1 MFKKLF
7 IVILLVF
14 SFNGHAFAHTGL
26 ESSSP
31 QNEETISEEI
41 QQIILTFETKIEQT
55 STIRLKSADDTDIPV
70 EDITITDKQMV
81 GNLESPLDHGD
92 YQVLWNII
100 GADGHPIEGT
110 FTFSVNKPDT
120 EEDSNLEEAN
130 TPSQSENNTDVTD
143 NPSTNQPVADE
154 ETPEENKIISDT
166 SDETQADASSSQQ
179 SQLPSYL
186 IPVVIGILA
195 IVIAASFILM
205 KRKKK

>member
-7 IVILLVF
+7 IAILLVF
-14 SFNGHAFAHTGL
+14 SLNGHAFAHTGL

-31 QNEETISEEI
+31 QNGETISEEI

-55 STIRLKSADDTDIPV
+55 STIRLKSADGTEIPV
-70 EDITITDKQMV
+70 KDITITDKQMV
-81 GNLESPLDHGD
+81 GNLEAPLDHGD

-130 TPSQSENNTDVTD
+130 TPSQSENNSEVTD
-143 NPSTNQPVADE
+143 NPSTNQTEADE
-154 ETPEENKIISDT
+154 ETPKIISDT
-166 SDETQADASSSQQ
+166 SDETQTDASSSQQ

-186 IPVVIGILA
+186 IPVIIGILA

>member
-7 IVILLVF
+7 IAILLVF
-14 SFNGHAFAHTGL
+14 SLNGHAFAHTGL

-31 QNEETISEEI
+31 QNGETISEEI
-41 QQIILTFETKIEQT
+41 QQIILTFETKVEQT
-55 STIRLKSADDTDIPV
+55 STIRLKSADGTEIPV
-70 EDITITDKQMV
+70 KDITITDKQMV

-110 FTFSVNKPDT
+110 FTFNVNKPNT
-120 EEDSNLEEAN
+120 EEDSNLEGAN
-130 TPSQSENNTDVTD
+130 TPSESENNSVVTD
-143 NPSTNQPVADE
+143 NPSTNQTVADE
-154 ETPEENKIISDT
+154 ETPKIISDT
-166 SDETQADASSSQQ
+166 SDETQTDASSSQQ

-186 IPVVIGILA
+186 IPVIIGILV

>member
-7 IVILLVF
+7 ITILLVF
-14 SFNGHAFAHTGL
+14 SLNGHAFAHTGL

-31 QNEETISEEI
+31 QNGETISEEI
-41 QQIILTFETKIEQT
+41 QQIILIFETKIEQT
-55 STIRLKSADDTDIPV
+55 STIQVKSADGTEVPV
-70 EDITITDKQMV
+70 KDITITDKQMV
-81 GNLESPLDHGD
+81 GNLETPLVHGD

-110 FTFSVNKPDT
+110 FTFSVNKPNT
-120 EEDSNLEEAN
+120 EEDSNLEGTN
-130 TPSQSENNTDVTD
+130 TPSQPENNSDVTD
-143 NPSTNQPVADE
+143 NPSTNQTEAGE
-154 ETPEENKIISDT
+154 ETPVENKIISDT

-179 SQLPSYL
+179 SQFPSYL
-186 IPVVIGILA
+186 IPVIIGILV

>member
-7 IVILLVF
+7 ITILLVF
-14 SFNGHAFAHTGL
+14 SLNGHAFAHTGL

-31 QNEETISEEI
+31 QNGETISEEI

-55 STIRLKSADDTDIPV
+55 STIRLKSADGTEIPV
-70 EDITITDKQMV
+70 KDITINDNQMV
-81 GNLESPLDHGD
+81 GNLEAPLDHGD

-120 EEDSNLEEAN
+120 EEDSNLEDAN
-130 TPSQSENNTDVTD
+130 TPSQSENNSDVTD
-143 NPSTNQPVADE
+143 NPSTNQTEADE
-154 ETPEENKIISDT
+154 ETPKIISDT
-166 SDETQADASSSQQ
+166 SDETQTDASSSQQ

-186 IPVVIGILA
+186 IPVIIGILV

>member
-7 IVILLVF
+7 ITILLVF
-14 SFNGHAFAHTGL
+14 SLNGHAFAHTGL

-31 QNEETISEEI
+31 QNGETISEEI

-55 STIRLKSADDTDIPV
+55 STIRLKSADGTEIPV
-70 EDITITDKQMV
+70 KDITITDKQMV
-81 GNLESPLDHGD
+81 GNLEAPLDHGD

-110 FTFSVNKPDT
+110 FTFSVNKPNT
-120 EEDSNLEEAN
+120 EEDSNLEGAN
-130 TPSQSENNTDVTD
+130 TPSQSENNSDVTD
-143 NPSTNQPVADE
+143 NPSTNQTEADE

-186 IPVVIGILA
+186 IPVIIGILA

>member
-7 IVILLVF
+7 ITILLVF
-14 SFNGHAFAHTGL
+14 SLNGHAFAHTGL

-31 QNEETISEEI
+31 QNGETISEEI

-55 STIRLKSADDTDIPV
+55 STIRLKSADDTEIPV
-70 EDITITDKQMV
+70 KDITITDKQMV
-81 GNLESPLDHGD
+81 GNLEAPLDHGD

-110 FTFSVNKPDT
+110 FTFNVNRPNT
-120 EEDSNLEEAN
+120 EEDSNLEDAN
-130 TPSQSENNTDVTD
+130 TPSQSENNSDVTD
-143 NPSTNQPVADE
+143 NPSTNQTVADE
-154 ETPEENKIISDT
+154 ETPKIISDT
-166 SDETQADASSSQQ
+166 SDETQTDASSSQQ

-186 IPVVIGILA
+186 IPVIIGILV

>member
-7 IVILLVF
+7 ITILLVF
-14 SFNGHAFAHTGL
+14 SLNGHAFAHTGL

-31 QNEETISEEI
+31 QNGETISEEI

-55 STIRLKSADDTDIPV
+55 STIRLKSADGTEIPV
-70 EDITITDKQMV
+70 KEISINDNQMV
-81 GNLESPLDHGD
+81 GNLEAPLDHGD

-130 TPSQSENNTDVTD
+130 TPSQSENNSEVTD
-143 NPSTNQPVADE
+143 NPSTNQTEADE
-154 ETPEENKIISDT
+154 ETPKIISDT
-166 SDETQADASSSQQ
+166 SDETQTDASSSQQ

>member
-7 IVILLVF
+7 ITILLVF
-14 SFNGHAFAHTGL
+14 SLNGHAFAHTGL

-31 QNEETISEEI
+31 QNGETISEEI

-55 STIRLKSADDTDIPV
+55 STIRLKSADGTEIPV
-70 EDITITDKQMV
+70 KDITINDKQMV

-110 FTFSVNKPDT
+110 FTFNVNKPNT
-120 EEDSNLEEAN
+120 EEDSNLEDAN
-130 TPSQSENNTDVTD
+130 TPSQSENNSDVTD
-143 NPSTNQPVADE
+143 NPSTNQTVADE
-154 ETPEENKIISDT
+154 ETPKIISDT
-166 SDETQADASSSQQ
+166 SDETQTDASSSQQ

-186 IPVVIGILA
+186 IPVIIGILV

>member
-7 IVILLVF
+7 IAILLVF
-14 SFNGHAFAHTGL
+14 SLNGHAFAHTGL

-31 QNEETISEEI
+31 QNGETISEEI

-55 STIRLKSADDTDIPV
+55 STIRLKSADGTEIAV
-70 EDITITDKQMV
+70 EEISINDNQMV
-81 GNLESPLDHGD
+81 GNLEATLDHGD

-110 FTFSVNKPDT
+110 FTFSVNTPNRED
-120 EEDSNLEEAN
+120 DSNLEEEN
-130 TPSQSENNTDVTD
+130 TPLESENNST
-143 NPSTNQPVADE
+143 TNQTAADE
-154 ETPEENKIISDT
+154 ETPKIISDP
-166 SDETQADASSSQQ
+166 SDETQTDASSSQK

-186 IPVVIGILA
+186 IPVIIGILV

>member
-7 IVILLVF
+7 ITILLVF
-14 SFNGHAFAHTGL
+14 SLNGHAFAHTGL

-55 STIRLKSADDTDIPV
+55 STIQLKSADDTEIPV
-70 EDITITDKQMV
+70 KNITITDKQMV
-81 GNLESPLDHGD
+81 GNLEAPLDQGN

-110 FTFSVNKPDT
+110 FTFSVNKPNT

-130 TPSQSENNTDVTD
+130 TPSGSENNSDVTN
-143 NPSTNQPVADE
+143 NPSTNQTGAGE
-154 ETPEENKIISDT
+154 ETPEIISEP
-166 SDETQADASSSQQ
+166 SDETQTDASSSQQ

-186 IPVVIGILA
+186 IPVIIGILA

>member
-7 IVILLVF
+7 ITILLVF
-14 SFNGHAFAHTGL
+14 SLNGHAFAHTGL

-31 QNEETISEEI
+31 QNGETISEEI

-55 STIRLKSADDTDIPV
+55 STIRLKSADDTEIPV
-70 EDITITDKQMV
+70 KDITITDKQMV

-110 FTFSVNKPDT
+110 FTFNVNKPNT

-130 TPSQSENNTDVTD
+130 TPSQSENNSDVTD
-143 NPSTNQPVADE
+143 NPSTNQTVADE
-154 ETPEENKIISDT
+154 ETPKIISDT

-186 IPVVIGILA
+186 IPVIIGILV

>member
-7 IVILLVF
+7 ITILLVF
-14 SFNGHAFAHTGL
+14 SLNGHAFAHTGL

-31 QNEETISEEI
+31 QNGETISEEI

-55 STIRLKSADDTDIPV
+55 STIQVKSADGTEVPV
-70 EDITITDKQMV
+70 KDITITDKQMV
-81 GNLESPLDHGD
+81 GNLETPLVHGD

-120 EEDSNLEEAN
+120 EEDSNLEEEN
-130 TPSQSENNTDVTD
+130 TPSQSDNNTDVTD
-143 NPSTNQPVADE
+143 NSSTNQTEAGE
-154 ETPEENKIISDT
+154 ETPEIISDP
-166 SDETQADASSSQQ
+166 SGETQADASSSQQ
-179 SQLPSYL
+179 GQLPSYL
-186 IPVVIGILA
+186 IPVIIGILA

>member
-7 IVILLVF
+7 ITILLVF
-14 SFNGHAFAHTGL
+14 SLNGHAFAHTGL

-31 QNEETISEEI
+31 QNGETISEEI

-55 STIRLKSADDTDIPV
+55 STIQLKSADKTEIPV

-81 GNLESPLDHGD
+81 GNLEAPLDHGD

-110 FTFSVNKPDT
+110 FTFNVNKPNT
-120 EEDSNLEEAN
+120 EEDSNLEGAN
-130 TPSQSENNTDVTD
+130 TPSESENNSVVTD
-143 NPSTNQPVADE
+143 NPSTNQTVADE
-154 ETPEENKIISDT
+154 ETPKIISDT
-166 SDETQADASSSQQ
+166 SDETQTDASSSQQ

>member
-7 IVILLVF
+7 ITILLVF
-14 SFNGHAFAHTGL
+14 SLNGHAFAHTGL

-31 QNEETISEEI
+31 QNGETISEEI

-55 STIRLKSADDTDIPV
+55 STIRLKSADGTEIPV
-70 EDITITDKQMV
+70 KDITINDNQMV

-110 FTFSVNKPDT
+110 FTFNVNKPNT
-120 EEDSNLEEAN
+120 EEDSNLEGAN
-130 TPSQSENNTDVTD
+130 TPSQSENNSDVTD
-143 NPSTNQPVADE
+143 NPSTNQTEADE
-154 ETPEENKIISDT
+154 ETPKIISDT
-166 SDETQADASSSQQ
+166 SDETQTDASSSQQ

-186 IPVVIGILA
+186 IPVIIGILA

>member
-7 IVILLVF
+7 ITILLVF
-14 SFNGHAFAHTGL
+14 SLNGHAFAHTGL

-31 QNEETISEEI
+31 QNGETISEEI

-55 STIRLKSADDTDIPV
+55 STIRLKSADGTEIPV
-70 EDITITDKQMV
+70 KEISINDNQMV
-81 GNLESPLDHGD
+81 GNLEAPLDHGD

-130 TPSQSENNTDVTD
+130 TPSQSENNTEVTD
-143 NPSTNQPVADE
+143 NPSTNQTEADE
-154 ETPEENKIISDT
+154 ETPKIISDT
-166 SDETQADASSSQQ
+166 SDETQTDASSSQQ

>member
-7 IVILLVF
+7 IAILLVF
-14 SFNGHAFAHTGL
+14 SLNGHAFAHTGL

-31 QNEETISEEI
+31 QNGETISEEI

-55 STIRLKSADDTDIPV
+55 STIRLKSADDTEIPV

-81 GNLESPLDHGD
+81 GNLEAPLDHGD

-110 FTFSVNKPDT
+110 FTFNVNKPNM
-120 EEDSNLEEAN
+120 EEDSTLEGAN
-130 TPSQSENNTDVTD
+130 IPSQSQNNSDVTD
-143 NPSTNQPVADE
+143 NPSTNQTEAGE
-154 ETPEENKIISDT
+154 GTPEENKVISDT

>member
-7 IVILLVF
+7 IALLFVF
-14 SFNGHAFAHTGL
+14 SLNGHAFAHTGL

-41 QQIILTFETKIEQT
+41 LQIILTFETKIEQT
-55 STIRLKSADDTDIPV
+55 STLQLKSTDGTEILV
-70 EDITITDKQMV
+70 KDIIITDKQMV
-81 GNLESPLDHGD
+81 ANLESPLDHGD

-110 FTFSVNKPDT
+110 FTFSVNRPNM
-120 EEDSNLEEAN
+120 EADSNLEEAN
-130 TPSQSENNTDVTD
+130 TPSESENKTDDID
-143 NPSTNQPVADE
+143 NSSTNQTVVDE
-154 ETPEENKIISDT
+154 ETTEQSRVILENSGELQKES
-166 SDETQADASSSQQ
+166 SSSQQ

-186 IPVVIGILA
+186 IPVIIGILI
-195 IVIAASFILM
+195 IVIVASFFLM

>member
-7 IVILLVF
+7 ITILLVF
-14 SFNGHAFAHTGL
+14 SLNGHAFAHTGL

-31 QNEETISEEI
+31 QNGETISEEI
-41 QQIILTFETKIEQT
+41 QQIILNFETKIEQT
-55 STIRLKSADDTDIPV
+55 STIQLKSADGTEIPV
-70 EDITITDKQMV
+70 KDITINDKQMV

-110 FTFSVNKPDT
+110 FTFNVNKPNT

-130 TPSQSENNTDVTD
+130 TPSQSENNSDVTD
-143 NPSTNQPVADE
+143 NPSTNQTEADE
-154 ETPEENKIISDT
+154 ETPKIISDT
-166 SDETQADASSSQQ
+166 SDETQTDASSSQQ

-186 IPVVIGILA
+186 IPVIIGILA

>member
-7 IVILLVF
+7 IAILLVF
-14 SFNGHAFAHTGL
+14 SLNGHAFAHTGL

-31 QNEETISEEI
+31 QNGETISEEI

-55 STIRLKSADDTDIPV
+55 STIRLKSADGTEIAVKEISINDN
-70 EDITITDKQMV
+70 QMV
-81 GNLESPLDHGD
+81 GNLEAPLDHGD

-110 FTFSVNKPDT
+110 FTFSVNTPNT
-120 EEDSNLEEAN
+120 EDDSNLEEEN
-130 TPSQSENNTDVTD
+130 TPLESENNST
-143 NPSTNQPVADE
+143 TNQTVADE
-154 ETPEENKIISDT
+154 ETPKIISDP
-166 SDETQADASSSQQ
+166 SDETQTAASSSQQ

-186 IPVVIGILA
+186 IPVIIGILV
-195 IVIAASFILM
+195 IVIAVSFILM

>member
-7 IVILLVF
+7 ITILLVF
-14 SFNGHAFAHTGL
+14 SLNGHAFAHTGL

-31 QNEETISEEI
+31 QNGETISEEI

-55 STIRLKSADDTDIPV
+55 STIRLKSADGTEIPV
-70 EDITITDKQMV
+70 KDITINDKQMV
-81 GNLESPLDHGD
+81 GNLEAPLDHGD

-110 FTFSVNKPDT
+110 FTFNVNKPNT
-120 EEDSNLEEAN
+120 EEDSNLEGAN
-130 TPSQSENNTDVTD
+130 TPSQSENNSDVTD
-143 NPSTNQPVADE
+143 NPSTNQTVADE
-154 ETPEENKIISDT
+154 ETPKIISDT
-166 SDETQADASSSQQ
+166 SDETQTDASSSQQ

-186 IPVVIGILA
+186 IPVIIGILV

>member
-1 MFKKLF
+1 MFKKVF
-7 IVILLVF
+7 ITILLVF
-14 SFNGHAFAHTGL
+14 SLNGHAFAHTGL

-31 QNEETISEEI
+31 QNGETISEEI

-55 STIRLKSADDTDIPV
+55 STIRLKSADGTEIPIK
-70 EDITITDKQMV
+70 EISINDNQMV
-81 GNLESPLDHGD
+81 GNLEAPLDHGD

-130 TPSQSENNTDVTD
+130 TPSQSENNSEVTD
-143 NPSTNQPVADE
+143 NPSTNQTEADE
-154 ETPEENKIISDT
+154 ETPKIISDT
-166 SDETQADASSSQQ
+166 SDETQTDASSSQQ

>member
-7 IVILLVF
+7 IAILLVF
-14 SFNGHAFAHTGL
+14 SLNGHAFAHTGL

-31 QNEETISEEI
+31 QNGETISEEI

-55 STIRLKSADDTDIPV
+55 STIRLKSADGTEIPV
-70 EDITITDKQMV
+70 KDITITDKQMV
-81 GNLESPLDHGD
+81 GNLEAPLDHGD

-130 TPSQSENNTDVTD
+130 TPSQSENNSEVTD
-143 NPSTNQPVADE
+143 NPSTNQTEADE
-154 ETPEENKIISDT
+154 ETPKIISDT
-166 SDETQADASSSQQ
+166 SDETQTDASSSQQ

>member
-7 IVILLVF
+7 ITILLVF
-14 SFNGHAFAHTGL
+14 SLNGHAFAHTGL

-31 QNEETISEEI
+31 QNEETISGEI
-41 QQIILTFETKIEQT
+41 QQITLTFETKIEQS
-55 STIRLKSADDTDIPV
+55 STVQLKSADGTEIPV
-70 EDITITDKQMV
+70 KEITINHNQMV
-81 GNLESPLDHGD
+81 GNLEAPLDHGD

-110 FTFSVNKPDT
+110 FTFNVNRPNM

-130 TPSQSENNTDVTD
+130 PPSQSENNTDITD

-166 SDETQADASSSQQ
+166 SDETKTDRSSSQQ

-186 IPVVIGILA
+186 IPVIIGILV